1 MNSLE
6 EVQKLLLWSLPIR
19 LGREKW
25 YFLLIYLVFLVGS
38 APPLFILV
46 IIKILK
52 YVFMSKWFLLV
63 PNSYHPWNVVRVTLV
78 VLKEKIKGW
87 KKTLT
92 STVIQN
98 FLKCCSQMWWDFP
111 STSLR
116 NGSFGSCFHIH
127 RKSSPGSSSLLVSSS
142 RTPKVPDSMVS

>member
-1 MNSLE
+1 MVFFAHLFGFFGGFSSTLVHSGYNKNLKICFYEQVVSASA
-6 EVQKLLLWSLPIR
+6 K
-19 LGREKW
+19 
-25 YFLLIYLVFLVGS
+25 FL
-38 APPLFILV
+38 PPL
-46 IIKILK
+46 KCC
-52 YVFMSKWFLLV
+52 
-63 PNSYHPWNVVRVTLV
+63 RVTLV